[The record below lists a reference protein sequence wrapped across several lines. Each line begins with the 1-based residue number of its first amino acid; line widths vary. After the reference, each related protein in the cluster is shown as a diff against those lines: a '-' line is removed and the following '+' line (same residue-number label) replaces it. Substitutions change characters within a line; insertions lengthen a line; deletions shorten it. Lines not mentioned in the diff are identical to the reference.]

1 MLGSNETETVID
13 ESIILKLC
21 KWHQSVCVITMP
33 FISFLSSACQSG
45 QFLLKDT
52 HILNSGGSEVVRHG
66 RSLHTQGCPLT
77 LAGSSWSHLQSRL
90 STLLTSR
97 GSPKTWGDGFPL
109 NVSPAPPVA
118 WGWIPKPN
126 PLLHLVVYCTPVTLL
141 PQSNVDSLNL
151 QVWYKATFT
160 GWLVLSHDLAY
171 QPETKH
177 WLIWSV
183 SQLE

>member
-1 MLGSNETETVID
+1 MWSWCPLS
-13 ESIILKLC
+13 
-21 KWHQSVCVITMP
+21 P
-33 FISFLSSACQSG
+33 SFLRHAKAVSFSWRTPTSLTVEAQGWWRLRGSKAWMILAHPGVSSHPGWFQLVPPS
-45 QFLLKDT
+45 
-52 HILNSGGSEVVRHG
+52 
-66 RSLHTQGCPLT
+66 
-77 LAGSSWSHLQSRL
+77 SRL
-90 STLLTSR
+90 SALLTSC

-118 WGWIPKPN
+118 WGWISKPN
-126 PLLHLVVYCTPVTLL
+126 PLLHLVVYYTPVTLF
-141 PQSNVDSLNL
+141 PQSNVGSLNL

-177 WLIWSV
+177 WLIWSM